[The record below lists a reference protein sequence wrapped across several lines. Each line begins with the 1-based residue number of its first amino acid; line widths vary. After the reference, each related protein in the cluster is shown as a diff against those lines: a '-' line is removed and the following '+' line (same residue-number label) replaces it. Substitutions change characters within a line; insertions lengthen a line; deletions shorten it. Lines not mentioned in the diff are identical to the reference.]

1 MPDVT
6 DAELSKTSGMS
17 TEPKSKSE
25 LSETTSKKDY
35 LLLCLV
41 TLIKLGDSIEVYLP
55 GVITQK
61 ASCELGVSDFQ
72 EGLLAVIFYLCHA
85 TATLTSLPIS
95 KRFGERFTLILSLYM
110 SIVFAIL
117 CAIVPNYYTLL
128 ISRAL
133 TGICAGLNG
142 TACGIFFAK
151 LASSKDMVTKGSFLF
166 EALTFP
172 IGGTWVSI
180 LGWLFLDLIG
190 WRSFILFTSIPLFVP
205 PLVMLHCCFR
215 GQQEGKR
222 SKNYDEKTP
231 SETDTLVDSDGV
243 PNFVARVT
251 RSSIFMFS
259 NMCVGYST
267 IILAPWVIRIYKE
280 GQGVLDDMDD
290 DKCKEVVQG
299 SDFLILTVVTG
310 ISNIVGR
317 LLGIFLWDRVKFLYL
332 QSTVTLT
339 VALSFGILLSKP
351 SFTVSMV
358 LIGLSKFCYSI
369 QGVEVAVLHYDYDY
383 YGKLR
388 FELGSCVSA
397 ASGVLGAVVGTSIS
411 AFLDPYVALIILLTI
426 ACCDIVVICFM
437 RERF

>member
-1 MPDVT
+1 MPGET
-6 DAELSKTSGMS
+6 DAEQSKNACMS
-17 TEPKSKSE
+17 TESE
-25 LSETTSKKDY
+25 NEVSESSSKKDY

-61 ASCELGVSDFQ
+61 ASCELGVTDFQ

-180 LGWLFLDLIG
+180 LGWLFLDLVG

-205 PLVMLHCCFR
+205 PLIMLHCCFR
-215 GQQEGKR
+215 EQQVDDTR
-222 SKNYDEKTP
+222 SRNYEDKTP

-290 DKCKEVVQG
+290 DKCKEVVHG

-332 QSTVTLT
+332 QSTVTFT

-351 SFTVSMV
+351 SFTASMV

-383 YGKLR
+383 YGKLK

-411 AFLDPYVALIILLTI
+411 AFLDPYVALIVLLTI
-426 ACCDIVVICFM
+426 ACGDIFVICFM